1 MQIHE
6 VTRPITEGI
15 LDTVKAIAQNP
26 KSLISG
32 QHLGTALDQAQR
44 AEVQRNQ
51 GQLEKTTQLATQEWS
66 KRLAGEWV
74 QHAKSLATKTPP
86 QSSIIKPGAT
96 APGRPATGQM
106 PASVANSAQGQ
117 KMQQAYGTPRGG
129 IQGMQ
134 SDLEEAPQEY
144 TTPGG
149 IVVPGGTKTDVTPSG
164 TGVPAVDPDQ
174 YKQQFLDWADKKI
187 QSRIPGTRFIITGD
201 QVRARADAKLD
212 AALKNVLSTRDN
224 VQANQTAV
232 QQYLIQVAQV
242 VREIS
247 DEQKSKMPPTPTVAT
262 GTNPFSDIVG
272 DQQIQQIKSRLT
284 NNPELVNIAK
294 KILGIR

>member
-66 KRLAGEWV
+66 KRLSGEWA
-74 QHAKSLATKTPP
+74 QHAKSLAPKTPP
-86 QSSIIKPGAT
+86 QSNIIKPGAT
-96 APGRPATGQM
+96 APGRPAPGQM

-144 TTPGG
+144 TTTGG
-149 IVVPGGTKTDVTPSG
+149 IVVPGGTKTDKSTVTPSG
-164 TGVPAVDPDQ
+164 VDPDQ